1 MLELSPKAKIYIFAN
16 KIDKLLDN
24 QKNPVFSK
32 IKEIFEKVE
41 IKDNSKAIYLPTS
54 IFDISLYKAMSNIYS
69 DLIPKMDKIKELLKK
84 LVTASWADEAV
95 LLEKNTLIKIC
106 SFNEK
111 EFKDYE
117 RFEKI
122 SELIKKFKNTCR
134 LGSIS
139 FKDIFIKT
147 INNIIYID
155 EFENST
161 YIIIAFQNLKTT
173 LELVKIN
180 IEFIFI
186 IWLFD
191 IQLIF

>member
-1 MLELSPKAKIYIFAN
+1 LLELSPKAKIYIFVN

-24 QKNPVFSK
+24 QKNPIFSK

-180 IEFIFI
+180 IEICKKTFKEI
-186 IWLFD
+186 IED
-191 IQLIF
+191 E

>member
-84 LVTASWADEAV
+84 LVTASLADEAV

-161 YIIIAFQNLKTT
+161 HIIIAFQNLKTT

-180 IEFIFI
+180 IEICKKTFKEI
-186 IWLFD
+186 IED
-191 IQLIF
+191 E

>member
-24 QKNPVFSK
+24 QKNPIFSK

-161 YIIIAFQNLKTT
+161 YITIAFQNLKTT

-180 IEFIFI
+180 IEICKKTFKEI
-186 IWLFD
+186 IED
-191 IQLIF
+191 E

>member
-69 DLIPKMDKIKELLKK
+69 DLIPKMDKIKELLKR

-173 LELVKIN
+173 LELVKNN
-180 IEFIFI
+180 IEICKKTFKEI
-186 IWLFD
+186 IED
-191 IQLIF
+191 E

>member
-1 MLELSPKAKIYIFAN
+1 LLELSPKAKIYIFAN

-24 QKNPVFSK
+24 QKNPIFSK

-69 DLIPKMDKIKELLKK
+69 DLIPKMDKIKELLKR

-180 IEFIFI
+180 IEICKKTFKEI
-186 IWLFD
+186 IED
-191 IQLIF
+191 E

>member
-24 QKNPVFSK
+24 QKNPIFSK

-69 DLIPKMDKIKELLKK
+69 DLIPKMDKIKESLKK

-180 IEFIFI
+180 IEICKKTFKEI
-186 IWLFD
+186 IED
-191 IQLIF
+191 E

>member
-24 QKNPVFSK
+24 QKNPIFSK

-69 DLIPKMDKIKELLKK
+69 DLIPKMDKLKELLKK
-84 LVTASWADEAV
+84 LVTASLADEAV

-180 IEFIFI
+180 IEICKKTFKEI
-186 IWLFD
+186 IED
-191 IQLIF
+191 E

>member
-24 QKNPVFSK
+24 QKNPIFSK

-180 IEFIFI
+180 IEICKKTFKEI
-186 IWLFD
+186 IED
-191 IQLIF
+191 E

>member
-1 MLELSPKAKIYIFAN
+1 LLELSPKAKIYIFAN

-84 LVTASWADEAV
+84 LVTASLADEAV

-161 YIIIAFQNLKTT
+161 YIIIAFKNLKTT

-180 IEFIFI
+180 IEICKKTFKEI
-186 IWLFD
+186 IED
-191 IQLIF
+191 E

>member
-1 MLELSPKAKIYIFAN
+1 LLELSPKAKIYIFAN

-24 QKNPVFSK
+24 QKNPIFSK

-54 IFDISLYKAMSNIYS
+54 IFDISLYKAMSNVYS

-84 LVTASWADEAV
+84 LVTASLADEAV

-180 IEFIFI
+180 IEICKKTFKEI
-186 IWLFD
+186 IED
-191 IQLIF
+191 E

>member
-24 QKNPVFSK
+24 QKNPIFSK

-139 FKDIFIKT
+139 FKNIFIKT

-180 IEFIFI
+180 IEICKKTFKEI
-186 IWLFD
+186 IED
-191 IQLIF
+191 E

>member
-24 QKNPVFSK
+24 QKNPIFSK

-69 DLIPKMDKIKELLKK
+69 DLIPKMDKIKELLKR

-180 IEFIFI
+180 IEICKKTFKEI
-186 IWLFD
+186 IED
-191 IQLIF
+191 E

>member
-1 MLELSPKAKIYIFAN
+1 LLELSPKAKIYIFAN

-24 QKNPVFSK
+24 QKNPIFSK

-69 DLIPKMDKIKELLKK
+69 DLIPKMDKLKELLKK
-84 LVTASWADEAV
+84 LVTASLADEAV

-106 SFNEK
+106 YFNEK

-180 IEFIFI
+180 IEICKKTFKEI
-186 IWLFD
+186 IED
-191 IQLIF
+191 E

>member
-24 QKNPVFSK
+24 QKNPIFSK

-69 DLIPKMDKIKELLKK
+69 DLTPKMDKIKELLKK
-84 LVTASWADEAV
+84 LVTASLADEAV

-180 IEFIFI
+180 IEICKKTFKEI
-186 IWLFD
+186 IED
-191 IQLIF
+191 E

>member
-1 MLELSPKAKIYIFAN
+1 LLELSPKAKIYIFAN

-24 QKNPVFSK
+24 QKNPIFSK

-54 IFDISLYKAMSNIYS
+54 IFDISLYKAMSNVYS

-180 IEFIFI
+180 IEICKKTFKEI
-186 IWLFD
+186 IED
-191 IQLIF
+191 E